1 MHQNAAIFNSSDF
14 LTVHLPPIKIHDEAL
29 HSRMPKMFAT
39 NSLRCPPPLQWTQSG
54 FFLVLRYFSVSV
66 FTLDY
71 LFYTSASYAA
81 TQALCLCLVR
91 PTFCAVGISFA
102 LHEYT
107 ERLSM
112 KFAAGNHYHQ
122 QINRLAC
129 LTYKLLTTGQPAA
142 AAHARLLHHYTSTRT
157 LRSTNQFFLDVP
169 RFSTEFGKRSFTWLL
184 QSEMDNLLTSDFHP
198 LLTPSNT
205 VWKLTFQIA
214 HQHPYHAAHLVT
226 ASASDSVSLL
236 NFCEL

>member
-1 MHQNAAIFNSSDF
+1 MN
-14 LTVHLPPIKIHDEAL
+14 TV
-29 HSRMPKMFAT
+29 RV
-39 NSLRCPPPLQWTQSG
+39 

-66 FTLDY
+66 FTLVY

-102 LHEYT
+102 LHECT

-169 RFSTEFGKRSFTWLL
+169 RFSAEFGKISFSYLA
-184 QSEMDNLLTSDFHP
+184 P
-198 LLTPSNT
+198 T
-205 VWKLTFQIA
+205 VWNVLPLNIKLSPTLDTFQRRLKT
-214 HQHPYHAAHLVT
+214 QL
-226 ASASDSVSLL
+226 
-236 NFCEL
+236 FK